1 MTTNSRLYVW
11 FWACNYLTYAMKFP
25 DSLFLVWLTTQSIN
39 GEKVLIN
46 VNNIKVMKHFIK
58 EFVTP
63 QTETEMLRGSNTS
76 TLYLGPSQITCRIDS
91 WGCYIITKILV
102 VGIMIH
108 DGALNHIRV
117 QIHSL
122 HVFHCENTCCAMNI
136 HLVFKQNSPW
146 ACCFVSL

>member
-1 MTTNSRLYVW
+1 
-11 FWACNYLTYAMKFP
+11 MKFP

-76 TLYLGPSQITCRIDS
+76 TLYLGPSQITSRIDS
-91 WGCYIITKILV
+91 
-102 VGIMIH
+102 
-108 DGALNHIRV
+108 
-117 QIHSL
+117 
-122 HVFHCENTCCAMNI
+122 
-136 HLVFKQNSPW
+136 
-146 ACCFVSL
+146 